1 MRWILLKLAKL
12 ARLRRRVLGKKTP
25 HWFTDA
31 TALGGY
37 VNIFS
42 VGLAIFAIASAPD
55 HFFRRLPQYI
65 QRKKSWLPTP
75 LKFFTSSVTL
85 MAAILAASNNL
96 DPPDTIHMS
105 PETTRWVVAGIF
117 VLTPLL
123 MPALCA
129 LLIPIDLLAAL
140 LMAGDPMFQFIGIPL
155 SLSTYTRLDAVR
167 YLWSMLYFGVYNFVI
182 WQFLFIVGFFTWVTF
197 RWLLYIEHVDSL
209 FSLLWGLPLL
219 ILVWTPFFIMSLFF
233 LVRPYIEL
241 LTQSLIVPTKLVLRI
256 FWDDLRKAVV
266 ACEQM
271 ARGSHWDVLEKSIPA
286 LRTHVESFSA
296 INDDTS
302 RLREFLVSG
311 TLAPSVLAD
320 INSLLDQLDHVRSN
334 PDGLYA

>member
-1 MRWILLKLAKL
+1 
-12 ARLRRRVLGKKTP
+12 
-25 HWFTDA
+25 
-31 TALGGY
+31 
-37 VNIFS
+37 
-42 VGLAIFAIASAPD
+42 
-55 HFFRRLPQYI
+55 
-65 QRKKSWLPTP
+65 
-75 LKFFTSSVTL
+75 
-85 MAAILAASNNL
+85 
-96 DPPDTIHMS
+96 MS

-296 INDDTS
+296 INENTTFGKDVSPKLIARFNADRRKLYDSMLDTS